1 LILGKTHGGMMEEL
15 IQYIRK
21 TFDEPTLKI
30 VNFLERANILVSEMK
45 KEQVKEGDRI
55 VEKPSPNIIEL
66 SYLRLCDEDPD
77 FKHNM
82 MGEVFLHYLEYVL
95 RDSRANWRVD
105 TNRLN
110 QDLNGKC
117 MYCDIPLK
125 SCPMKVLGYIKKCI
139 RDANVNEQMFFYNLM
154 QAINPINDGKIDEQ
168 NASNI
173 ADKVLYLCKTP
184 IDLRGA
190 EFLLDTDSVKIV
202 GKDNGKIYYKTLD
215 FELKQISFI
224 NNLNDYF
231 NQDGGINGSFDI
243 DNPKVTTEYSYMFN
257 YSPVEL
263 AVAIKD
269 LCDSANV
276 NYHVVFTKIYTK
288 LGKFENISKL
298 AYYNEYL
305 NKIDTSLE
313 YNEPVTKDIKEVLTY
328 IRNYDKNQK
337 LPYIQFNFLIYT
349 NNAVILDNI
358 VSILNKYCRTYN
370 YLSNKNITYIDV
382 ERFIMRSKDSFD
394 VINQLERLYN
404 DNDFLVF
411 ANIDKAVNIN
421 EYRLEAFFQMIP
433 KLFNKNSRTITMFSG
448 EKKVL
453 EDLIKKYDA
462 TFAVFNHTID
472 TGTLEAEKV
481 KEKIYKKVKRVGN
494 LSNAAKNKI
503 SDYVDKNYKQGTEK
517 EAEFIEE
524 AYQDI
529 VFDKFKVENE
539 NDDIKP
545 ENIVMANQE
554 RKVEEAL
561 DKLNKLVGVPE
572 VKAKVNEI
580 MKYLEYQRKI
590 GEERN
595 INCNMVFKGNVGT
608 GKSTVTKIM
617 AEILFSLGVVK
628 TNKVIEV
635 TGKDLIGSHLG
646 ETAPKTGKIIKNAL
660 DGVLVINEANTIM
673 ASKGNADFPLEA
685 VTTICE
691 SIDRYKDR
699 LVVILSGDI
708 KEMGAFMSKYSG
720 LASRIGFEIG
730 FDDFTG
736 EELIQIFKMKLD
748 EKGYTIDDDALKR
761 VSKNIERTRI
771 SRNFTNARYVDSLFE
786 KLILTHSCS
795 DPTDENL
802 KRLTIQDVENVE
814 SANIDRDKTV
824 DDILKELNSLI
835 GLAEIKKV
843 IDGFVSVLEFNKKL
857 NRKTD
862 FNMHMIFKGNAGTGK
877 TTVARLI
884 ANIYYSL
891 GYINKNKVVEVQ
903 SQDLIAEW
911 LGQTGPKTQA
921 VIESALDGVLFI
933 DEAYS
938 LMEHRGTNASY
949 TAEAIATLLKA
960 MEDYK
965 GRLIVIF
972 AGYTEEMMQ
981 FRDLNPGLKSR
992 IGFEL
997 TFTDYTV
1004 DELVQIFEKKVHDQE
1019 LEVDKKALNK
1029 VRKILEEA
1037 KKIENFGNGRF
1048 VDNMVQKVIIEHAK
1062 RLKDVDDLDV
1072 LRLITEEDIS
1082 SDIKAERSKNKI
1094 GF

>member
-1 LILGKTHGGMMEEL
+1 MEEL
-15 IQYIRK
+15 IQYVKK

-45 KEQVKEGDRI
+45 MDQVKEGDRI
-55 VEKPSPNIIEL
+55 VNKPSPNMIEL

-77 FKHNM
+77 FPHNM

-95 RDSRANWRVD
+95 RDVRANWRVD

-117 MYCDIPLK
+117 VYCNIPLK

-139 RDANVNEQMFFYNLM
+139 RDASLNEQMFFFNLM
-154 QAINPINDGKIDEQ
+154 QSISPINEGRVDE
-168 NASNI
+168 NDASNI

-190 EFLLDTDSVKIV
+190 EFLLDTDSVKIT
-202 GKDNGKIYYKTLD
+202 GRDGGKIYYQSLD
-215 FELKQISFI
+215 FELKKISFI
-224 NNLNDYF
+224 NNLHDYF
-231 NQDGGINGSFDI
+231 VTDGGNNGSLDMA
-243 DNPKVTTEYSYMFN
+243 NPNIATGYSYMFDHN
-257 YSPVEL
+257 PVEL

-269 LCDSANV
+269 LCENANM
-276 NYHVVFTKIYTK
+276 NYHLVFNKIYTK

-298 AYYNEYL
+298 AYYKEYIHKLDSTLENNEA
-305 NKIDTSLE
+305 ITQE
-313 YNEPVTKDIKEVLTY
+313 VKEVLTY
-328 IRNYDKNQK
+328 IRNYDKNAK
-337 LPYIQFNFLIYT
+337 LPYIKFDFLIYT
-349 NNAVILDNI
+349 NNSQILDNI

-370 YLSNKNITYIDV
+370 YLSSKNITYVDV
-382 ERFIMRSKDSFD
+382 ERFIMRSKDSYD
-394 VINQLERLYN
+394 VISQLERIYN
-404 DNDFLVF
+404 ENDFIVF
-411 ANIDKAVNIN
+411 ANIDKATNIN
-421 EYRLEAFFQMIP
+421 EYRLEAFFQMVP
-433 KLFNKNSRTITMFSG
+433 KLYNKNPRAITIFSG
-448 EKKVL
+448 EKKGL
-453 EDLIKKYDA
+453 EGLVKKYDA
-462 TFAVFNHTID
+462 VSAMFGHVID
-472 TGTLEAEKV
+472 TGNLESEIV
-481 KEKIYKKVKRVGN
+481 KEKICKRVKKVGS
-494 LSNAAKNKI
+494 LSSSAKNKI
-503 SDYVDKNYKQGTEK
+503 SEYVDKNYRQGAGN
-517 EAEFIEE
+517 EAEFIEKAYE
-524 AYQDI
+524 AI
-529 VFDKFKVENE
+529 VYDKYKAENE
-539 NDDIKP
+539 NDEFKP
-545 ENIVMANQE
+545 ENIAIGKQE
-554 RKVEEAL
+554 GKLEEAL
-561 DKLNKLVGVPE
+561 EKLNKLVGVPE
-572 VKAKVNEI
+572 VKTKVNEI
-580 MKYLEYQRKI
+580 MRYLEYQRKI
-590 GEERN
+590 GEEQN

-608 GKSTVTKIM
+608 GKTTVTKIM
-617 AEILFSLGVVK
+617 AEILYALGVVRS
-628 TNKVIEV
+628 NKVIEV

-646 ETAPKTGKIIKNAL
+646 ETGPKTGKIVKSAV
-660 DGVLVINEANTIM
+660 DGILVINEANTIL

-685 VTTICE
+685 VTSICE
-691 SIDRYKDR
+691 GMDRYKDR
-699 LVVILSGDI
+699 LVVILSGDT
-708 KEMGAFMSKYSG
+708 KEMSSFLSKYSS
-720 LASRIGFEIG
+720 LSSRIGFEIG
-730 FDDFTG
+730 FDDFSVD
-736 EELIQIFKMKLD
+736 ELAQIFKGKL
-748 EKGYTIDDDALKR
+748 EAKGYTMEEDAFKR
-761 VSKNIERTRI
+761 VTKNIERAKI
-771 SRNFTNARYVDSLFE
+771 ARNFTNARYVDNLFE
-786 KLILTHSCS
+786 KLILAHSCS
-795 DPTDENL
+795 NPSDENL
-802 KRLTIQDVENVE
+802 KKIVMQDVDNVE
-814 SANIDRDKTV
+814 NANIDRDKTV

-835 GLAEIKKV
+835 GLSDIKKV

-857 NRKTD
+857 NRKSD

-938 LMEHRGTNASY
+938 LMEHRGSNASY

-1019 LEVDKKALNK
+1019 LEVDKKALK
-1029 VRKILEEA
+1029 QVYKILEEA
-1037 KKIENFGNGRF
+1037 KKVENFGNGRF

-1062 RLKDVDDLDV
+1062 RLKDENNLDV

-1082 SDIKAERSKNKI
+1082 NEIKPERSKNKI

>member
-1 LILGKTHGGMMEEL
+1 MEEL

-21 TFDEPTLKI
+21 TFDEQILKV
-30 VNFLERANILVSEMK
+30 VNFMERANLLVSEMK
-45 KEQVKEGDRI
+45 MEQVKEGDK
-55 VEKPSPNIIEL
+55 VVNKPSPNIIEL
-66 SYLRLCDEDPD
+66 SYLRLCDDDPD
-77 FKHNM
+77 FNHNT
-82 MGEVFLHYLEYVL
+82 MGEIFLHYLEYVL
-95 RDSRANWRVD
+95 RDVRANWRLD

-117 MYCDIPLK
+117 VYCNIPLK
-125 SCPMKVLGYIKKCI
+125 NCPMKALGYIKKCI
-139 RDANVNEQMFFYNLM
+139 RDANLNEMMFFYNLM
-154 QAINPINDGKIDEQ
+154 QTIEPVREMKVDE
-168 NASNI
+168 NEAGSI
-173 ADKVLYLCKTP
+173 ADKILYLCKTP
-184 IDLRGA
+184 IDIRGA
-190 EFLLDTDSVKIV
+190 EFLLDTNSVKIT

-215 FELKQISFI
+215 FELKKVSFI
-224 NNLNDYF
+224 NNLYDYF
-231 NQDGGINGSFDI
+231 VSDGGINGSFDI
-243 DNPKVTTEYSYMFN
+243 SDPKVTTGYSYMFN
-257 YSPVEL
+257 NNPVEL
-263 AVAIKD
+263 AVVIKD
-269 LCDSANV
+269 LCESSNI
-276 NYHVVFTKIYTK
+276 NYHLVFNKIYSK

-298 AYYNEYL
+298 AYYKEYI
-305 NKIDTSLE
+305 NKLDISLE
-313 YNEPVTKDIKEVLTY
+313 NNEAITKDIKEVLTY
-328 IRNYDKNQK
+328 IRNYDKNAK

-349 NNAVILDNI
+349 QNSLILDNI

-370 YLSNKNITYIDV
+370 YLSNKNITYVDV
-382 ERFIMRSKDSFD
+382 ERFIMRSKDNYD
-394 VINQLERLYN
+394 VIAQLERMYN
-404 DNDFLVF
+404 ENDFIIF
-411 ANIDKAVNIN
+411 ANIDKAININ
-421 EYRLEAFFQMIP
+421 EYRLETFFQMSS
-433 KLFNKNSRTITMFSG
+433 KLYNKNRRTITIFSG
-448 EKKVL
+448 ERKVL
-453 EDLIKKYDA
+453 EGLIKKYDSV
-462 TFAVFNHTID
+462 TSMFNHIID
-472 TGTLEAEKV
+472 TGALEAEIV
-481 KEKIYKKVKRVGN
+481 KQKICKKVRKVGN
-494 LSNAAKNKI
+494 LSQLAKNKI
-503 SDYVDKNYKQGTEK
+503 SDYVDKNYKKGSQN
-517 EAEFIEE
+517 EAEFIDE
-524 AYQDI
+524 AYEAI
-529 VFDKFKVENE
+529 VYSKYKAEYEN
-539 NDDIKP
+539 NDIKP
-545 ENIVMANQE
+545 ENVDLTKKEIKLE
-554 RKVEEAL
+554 DSLK
-561 DKLNKLVGVPE
+561 KLNNLVGVTE

-590 GEERN
+590 GEEQN

-608 GKSTVTKIM
+608 GKTTVTKII
-617 AEILFSLGVVK
+617 AEILHGMGIIK

-646 ETAPKTGKIIKNAL
+646 ETAPKTGKIVKSAI
-660 DGVLVINEANTIM
+660 DGVLVIDEANTIM
-673 ASKGNADFPLEA
+673 TSKGNADFPLEA
-685 VTTICE
+685 VTTLCDN
-691 SIDRYKDR
+691 IDRYKGR
-699 LVVILSGDI
+699 LVVILAGET
-708 KEMGAFMSKYSG
+708 KEMSSFMSKYSS
-720 LASRIGFEIG
+720 LAARVGFEIG
-730 FDDFTG
+730 FDDFRL
-736 EELIQIFKMKLD
+736 EELMEIFNRKLK
-748 EKGYTIDDDALKR
+748 EKEYIIEEGALKR
-761 VSKNIERTRI
+761 VSKNIERAKI
-771 SRNFTNARYVDSLFE
+771 ARNFSNAIYVDHLFE
-786 KLILTHSCS
+786 KLILAHSCS
-795 DPTDENL
+795 DPSDEDL
-802 KRLTIQDVENVE
+802 KKITIQDVEKVE
-814 SANIDRDKTV
+814 NANIDRDKSI

-835 GLAEIKKV
+835 GLNDIKKV

-938 LMEHRGTNASY
+938 LMEHRGSNASY

-1004 DELVQIFEKKVHDQE
+1004 EELVKIFEKKIHDQE
-1019 LEVDKKALNK
+1019 LEVDSKALKK
-1029 VRKILEEA
+1029 VSKILEEA

-1062 RLKDVDDLDV
+1062 RLKEENNLDV

-1082 SDIKAERSKNKI
+1082 SEIRPERSKNKI

>member
-1 LILGKTHGGMMEEL
+1 MEEL

-30 VNFLERANILVSEMK
+30 VNFMERANLLVSEMK
-45 KEQVKEGDRI
+45 MDQVKDGDKM
-55 VEKPSPNIIEL
+55 VNKPSPNIIEL
-66 SYLRLCDEDPD
+66 AYLRLCDEDPD
-77 FKHNM
+77 FSHNM
-82 MGEVFLHYLEYVL
+82 MGEIFLHYLEYIL

-117 MYCDIPLK
+117 LYCNIPLK

-139 RDANVNEQMFFYNLM
+139 RDANLNEPMFFYNLM
-154 QAINPINDGKIDEQ
+154 QTINPISEGKMDEGE
-168 NASNI
+168 ASSI
-173 ADKVLYLCKTP
+173 ADKILYLCKTP

-190 EFLLDTDSVKIV
+190 EFLLDTDSIRIT
-202 GKDNGKIYYKTLD
+202 GKDYGKIYYKTLD
-215 FELKQISFI
+215 FELKKISFI
-224 NNLNDYF
+224 NNLHDYF
-231 NQDGGINGSFDI
+231 VTDGGINGSFDI
-243 DNPKVTTEYSYMFN
+243 SNPNITKGYSYMFDSN
-257 YSPVEL
+257 PVEL
-263 AVAIKD
+263 AVVIKD
-269 LCDSANV
+269 LCDIANI
-276 NYHVVFTKIYTK
+276 NYHMVFNKIYVK

-298 AYYNEYL
+298 AYYNEYI
-305 NKIDTSLE
+305 NKLDTSLE
-313 YNEPVTKDIKEVLTY
+313 HNEAVTKDIKEVLTY
-328 IRNYDKNQK
+328 IRNYDKNAK
-337 LPYIQFNFLIYT
+337 LPYIKFDFLVYT
-349 NNAVILDNI
+349 NNSQTLDNI

-370 YLSNKNITYIDV
+370 YLSNKNITYVDV
-382 ERFIMRSKDSFD
+382 ERFIMRSKDSYD
-394 VINQLERLYN
+394 VINQLERMYN
-404 DNDFLVF
+404 ENDFIVF
-411 ANIDKAVNIN
+411 ANIDKAININ
-421 EYRLEAFFQMIP
+421 EYRLEAFFQMVP
-433 KLFNKNSRTITMFSG
+433 KLYNRNRRAITMFSG
-448 EKKVL
+448 DRKVL
-453 EDLIKKYDA
+453 EGLMKKYDA
-462 TFAVFNHTID
+462 ASAMFNHIID
-472 TGTLEAEKV
+472 TGTFEAEII
-481 KEKIYKKVKRVGN
+481 KEKICKKVKKVGS
-494 LSNAAKNKI
+494 LSGAAKNKI
-503 SDYVDKNYKQGTEK
+503 SEYVDKNYKPGTK
-517 EAEFIEE
+517 NEAEFIDE
-524 AYQDI
+524 AYEAI
-529 VFDKFKVENE
+529 VYDKYKEEYE

-545 ENIVMANQE
+545 ENIIMAGQE
-554 RKVEEAL
+554 RKVEEVL
-561 DKLNKLVGVPE
+561 EKLNKLVGVPE
-572 VKAKVNEI
+572 VKTKVNEI
-580 MKYLEYQRKI
+580 MKYLEYQRRI
-590 GEERN
+590 GDEQN

-608 GKSTVTKIM
+608 GKTTVTKIM
-617 AEILFSLGVVK
+617 AEILYAIGVVR

-646 ETAPKTGKIIKNAL
+646 ETAPKTGKIIKNAV
-660 DGVLVINEANTIM
+660 DGILVINEANTIM

-685 VTTICE
+685 VTTLCE
-691 SIDRYKDR
+691 GIDQYKER
-699 LVVILSGDI
+699 LVVILSGEI
-708 KEMGAFMSKYSG
+708 KEMSSFLSKYSS

-730 FDDFTG
+730 FDDFTT
-736 EELIQIFKMKLD
+736 EELVQIFQGKLV
-748 EKGYTIDDDALKR
+748 EKGYTISEEALKR
-761 VSKNIERTRI
+761 ISKNIDRTRI
-771 SRNFTNARYVDSLFE
+771 SRNFTNARYVDNLFE
-786 KLILTHSCS
+786 KLILAHSIS
-795 DPTDENL
+795 EPSDENL
-802 KRLTIQDVENVE
+802 KNIVMQDVENVE
-814 SANIDRDKTV
+814 SANIDREKTV

-835 GLAEIKKV
+835 GLGEIKKV

-857 NRKTD
+857 SRKTD

-938 LMEHRGTNASY
+938 LMEHRGSNASY

-1004 DELVQIFEKKVHDQE
+1004 EELVQIFEKKVHDQE

-1062 RLKDVDDLDV
+1062 RLKDENNLEV
-1072 LRLITEEDIS
+1072 LRVITEEDIS
-1082 SDIKAERSKNKI
+1082 SDIKPERSKNKI

>member
-1 LILGKTHGGMMEEL
+1 MEEL

-45 KEQVKEGDRI
+45 MEQVKDGDSI
-55 VEKPSPNIIEL
+55 INKPSPNIIDL

-77 FKHNM
+77 FPHNM

-95 RDSRANWRVD
+95 RDARANWRVD

-117 MYCDIPLK
+117 IYCNIPLK

-139 RDANVNEQMFFYNLM
+139 RDANVNEQMFFFNLM
-154 QAINPINDGKIDEQ
+154 QQISPVSEGKVDDNE
-168 NASNI
+168 ASNI
-173 ADKVLYLCKTP
+173 ADKILYLCKTP

-190 EFLLDTDSVKIV
+190 EFLLDTESVRIT
-202 GKDNGKIYYKTLD
+202 GKDGGRIYYKTLD

-231 NQDGGINGSFDI
+231 NQDGGINGNFDI
-243 DNPKVTTEYSYMFN
+243 SNPNVSTGYSYMFN
-257 YSPVEL
+257 CSPVEL
-263 AVAIKD
+263 AVSIKD
-269 LCDSANV
+269 LCDTANV
-276 NYHVVFTKIYTK
+276 NYHLVFSKIYTK
-288 LGKFENISKL
+288 LGKFENISKF
-298 AYYNEYL
+298 AYYKEYL
-305 NKIDTSLE
+305 NKLNNSLDN
-313 YNEPVTKDIKEVLTY
+313 NEAITKDIREVLTY
-328 IRNYDKNQK
+328 IRNYDKNPK

-349 NNAVILDNI
+349 NNSQILDNI

-370 YLSNKNITYIDV
+370 YLSNKNITYVDV
-382 ERFIMRSKDSFD
+382 ERFIMRSKDSYD
-394 VINQLERLYN
+394 VISQLERMYTE
-404 DNDFLVF
+404 NDFLVF
-411 ANIDKAVNIN
+411 ANIDKAININ
-421 EYRLEAFFQMIP
+421 EYRLESFFQMIP
-433 KLFNKNSRTITMFSG
+433 KLYNKNSRTITLFSG

-453 EDLIKKYDA
+453 EELIKKYDSA
-462 TFAVFNHTID
+462 ESIFNHVID
-472 TGTLEAEKV
+472 TGSLEAEII
-481 KEKIYKKVKRVGN
+481 KEKICKKVKRVGS
-494 LSNAAKNKI
+494 LSGSAKNKI
-503 SDYVDKNYKQGTEK
+503 SEYVDKNYKQGTER

-524 AYQDI
+524 AYESI
-529 VFDKFKVENE
+529 VFDKYKDEYE

-545 ENIVMANQE
+545 ENIKLESQE
-554 RKVEEAL
+554 RKIEEAL
-561 DKLNKLVGVPE
+561 AKLNNLIGVPE

-580 MKYLEYQRKI
+580 MRYLEYQRRI
-590 GEERN
+590 GETQN

-608 GKSTVTKIM
+608 GKTTVTKIM
-617 AEILFSLGVVK
+617 AEILFALGVVK

-646 ETAPKTGKIIKNAL
+646 ETAPKTGKIVKSAI

-673 ASKGNADFPLEA
+673 TSKGNADFPLEA

-691 SIDRYKDR
+691 NIDRYKDR
-699 LVVILSGDI
+699 LVVILSGDM
-708 KEMGAFMSKYSG
+708 KEMGSFLSKYSG
-720 LASRIGFEIG
+720 LASRMGFEIG

-736 EELIQIFKMKLD
+736 EELIQIFQRKLD
-748 EKGYTIDDDALKR
+748 EKGYTINEDALKR
-761 VSKNIERTRI
+761 VAKNIERTRI
-771 SRNFTNARYVDSLFE
+771 SRNFTNARYVDNLFE
-786 KLILTHSCS
+786 KMILAHSCS
-795 DPTDENL
+795 EPADENL
-802 KRLTIQDVENVE
+802 KKFTIQDVESVE
-814 SANIDRDKTV
+814 NANIDREKTV

-835 GLAEIKKV
+835 GLSEIKKV

-938 LMEHRGTNASY
+938 LMEHRGSNASY

-1029 VRKILEEA
+1029 VRKILDEA

-1062 RLKDVDDLDV
+1062 RLKDENNLDV
-1072 LRLITEEDIS
+1072 LRLVTEEDIS
-1082 SDIKAERSKNKI
+1082 SDIKPERSKNKI

>member
-1 LILGKTHGGMMEEL
+1 MEEL
-15 IQYIRK
+15 IQYIIK
-21 TFDEPTLKI
+21 TFDEQTLKV
-30 VNFLERANILVSEMK
+30 VNFIERTNLLVSEMK
-45 KEQVKEGDRI
+45 MEQVKEGENI
-55 VEKPSPNIIEL
+55 VNKPSPNIIEL

-77 FKHNM
+77 FAHNM
-82 MGEVFLHYLEYVL
+82 MGEIFLHYLEYVL
-95 RDSRANWRVD
+95 RDARANWRID

-110 QDLNGKC
+110 QELNGKC
-117 MYCDIPLK
+117 AYCNIALK
-125 SCPMKVLGYIKKCI
+125 NCPMKVLGYIKKCA
-139 RDANVNEQMFFYNLM
+139 RDANLNEAMLFYNLM
-154 QAINPINDGKIDEQ
+154 QTISPELEGKIDEQ
-168 NASNI
+168 EAANI

-190 EFLLDTDSVKIV
+190 EFLLDTGSVKIT
-202 GKDNGKIYYKTLD
+202 GKDSGKIYYKTID
-215 FELKQISFI
+215 FELKKISFI
-224 NNLNDYF
+224 NNLYDF
-231 NQDGGINGSFDI
+231 FVEDGGINGSIDI
-243 DNPKVTTEYSYMFN
+243 TSPNISKGYSYMFDA
-257 YSPVEL
+257 SPVEL
-263 AVAIKD
+263 AVIIKD
-269 LCDSANV
+269 LCDTAKV
-276 NYHVVFTKIYTK
+276 NYHIVFNKIYTK
-288 LGKFENISKL
+288 LGRFENISKL

-305 NKIDTSLE
+305 NKLDTSLE
-313 YNEPVTKDIKEVLTY
+313 HNEAIIKDIREVLTY
-328 IRNYDKNQK
+328 IRNYDKNAK
-337 LPYIQFNFLIYT
+337 LPYIKFDFLVYT
-349 NNAVILDNI
+349 NNSLVLDNI

-370 YLSNKNITYIDV
+370 YLSNKNITYVDV
-382 ERFIMRSKDSFD
+382 ERFIMRSKDSYD
-394 VINQLERLYN
+394 VIAQLERMYN
-404 DNDFLVF
+404 ENDFIVF
-411 ANIDKAVNIN
+411 ANIDKAININ
-421 EYRLEAFFQMIP
+421 EYRLEAFFQMVP
-433 KLFNKNSRTITMFSG
+433 KLYNRNRRSITMFCG
-448 EKKVL
+448 EKKIL
-453 EDLIKKYDA
+453 EGLMKKYDA
-462 TFAVFNHTID
+462 ATEMFNHVID
-472 TGTLEAEKV
+472 TGNFEADV
-481 KEKIYKKVKRVGN
+481 IKEKICKKVKRVGN
-494 LSNAAKNKI
+494 LTGSAKNKI
-503 SDYVDKNYKQGTEK
+503 SQYVDKNYKPGTK
-517 EAEFIEE
+517 NEAEFIDEVYE
-524 AYQDI
+524 SI
-529 VFDKFKVENE
+529 VFDKYKEDDE

-545 ENIVMANQE
+545 ENIVISHRE
-554 RKVEEAL
+554 EKIEEAL
-561 DKLNKLVGVPE
+561 EKLNNLVGVPE

-590 GEERN
+590 GEEQN

-608 GKSTVTKIM
+608 GKTTVTKIM
-617 AEILFSLGVVK
+617 AEILYALGVAR

-646 ETAPKTGKIIKNAL
+646 ETAPKTGKVIKNAV
-660 DGVLVINEANTIM
+660 DGILVINEANTITT
-673 ASKGNADFPLEA
+673 SKGNADFPLEA
-685 VTTICE
+685 ITTLCE
-691 SIDRYKDR
+691 GMDRYKDR
-699 LVVILSGDI
+699 LVVILSGDM
-708 KEMGAFMSKYSG
+708 KEMSAFLSKYSN

-730 FDDFTG
+730 FDDFST
-736 EELIQIFKMKLD
+736 EELMQIFNRKLE
-748 EKGYTIDDDALKR
+748 EKGYTIEEDALKR
-761 VSKNIERTRI
+761 INKNIERTRI
-771 SRNFTNARYVDSLFE
+771 ARNFTNARYVDNLFE
-786 KLILTHSCS
+786 KLILSHSCS
-795 DPTDENL
+795 DPSDDKL
-802 KRLTIQDVENVE
+802 KSITLLDVENVE
-814 SANIDRDKTV
+814 NANIDRDKTV

-857 NRKTD
+857 NRKAD

-997 TFTDYTV
+997 TFTDYTI

-1029 VRKILEEA
+1029 VRKIVEEA
-1037 KKIENFGNGRF
+1037 KKVENFGNGRF

-1062 RLKDVDDLDV
+1062 RLKDENDLDV

-1082 SDIKAERSKNKI
+1082 SEIKPERSKNKI

>member
-1 LILGKTHGGMMEEL
+1 MEEL
-15 IQYIRK
+15 IDYVTK
-21 TFDEPTLKI
+21 TFDVKTLRI
-30 VNFLERANILVSEMK
+30 VNFMERTNLLVSEMK
-45 KEQVKEGDRI
+45 VDSVKEGDR
-55 VEKPSPNIIEL
+55 VVNKPSPNIIEI

-77 FKHNM
+77 FNHNI
-82 MGEVFLHYLEYVL
+82 MGEIYLHYLEYIL
-95 RDSRANWRVD
+95 RDVRANWRID

-117 MYCDIPLK
+117 AYCNIPLK
-125 SCPMKVLGYIKKCI
+125 SCPMKVLGYIKKCV
-139 RDANVNEQMFFYNLM
+139 RDSNLNEPMFFYNLM
-154 QAINPINDGKIDEQ
+154 KAIEPVDEGKANDIE
-168 NASNI
+168 ASNI
-173 ADKVLYLCKTP
+173 ADKILYLCKTP
-184 IDLRGA
+184 LDLRGA
-190 EFLLDTDSVKIV
+190 EFLLDTNSVRITGRDS
-202 GKDNGKIYYKTLD
+202 GKIYYKTID
-215 FELKQISFI
+215 FDVKKISFI

-231 NQDGGINGSFDI
+231 NEDGGISGSFDI
-243 DNPKVTTEYSYMFN
+243 TDPKISNNYSYMFEN
-257 YSPVEL
+257 NPVEL

-269 LCDSANV
+269 LCDNSKV
-276 NYHVVFTKIYTK
+276 NYHLVFNKIYPK
-288 LGKFENISKL
+288 LGRFENISKL
-298 AYYNEYL
+298 AYYKEYM
-305 NKIDTSLE
+305 NKLDTSLDN
-313 YNEPVTKDIKEVLTY
+313 NENITKDIKEVLTY

-337 LPYIQFNFLIYT
+337 LPYIQFNFLVYT
-349 NNAVILDNI
+349 NNSLILDNI
-358 VSILNKYCRTYN
+358 ISILNKYCRTYN
-370 YLSNKNITYIDV
+370 YLSNKNITYVDV

-394 VINQLERLYN
+394 VISQLERMYN
-404 DNDFLVF
+404 ENDFIVF
-411 ANIDKAVNIN
+411 ANIDKAININ
-421 EYRLEAFFQMIP
+421 EYRLEAFFQMVG
-433 KLFNKNSRTITMFSG
+433 KLYDRNRRTITLFSG
-448 EKKVL
+448 DRKVL
-453 EDLIKKYDA
+453 EKLIKKYDSV
-462 TFAVFNHTID
+462 TGMFNHVID
-472 TGTLEAEKV
+472 TGNYEAEIV
-481 KEKIYKKVKRVGN
+481 KDKICKKVKKVGN
-494 LSNAAKNKI
+494 LSNSAKNKI
-503 SDYVDKNYKQGTEK
+503 SEYVDKNYKAGTQN
-517 EAEFIEE
+517 EAEFIDKAYE
-524 AYQDI
+524 AI
-529 VFDKFKVENE
+529 IFDKFKTEYD
-539 NDDIKP
+539 NDNIEP
-545 ENIVMANQE
+545 ENVEINTNSP
-554 RKVEEAL
+554 KLEEAL
-561 DKLNKLVGVPE
+561 EKLNKLVGVPE
-572 VKAKVNEI
+572 VKGKVNEI
-580 MKYLEYQRKI
+580 LRYVEYQRKI
-590 GEERN
+590 GEETN
-595 INCNMVFKGNVGT
+595 INCNMIFKGNVGT
-608 GKSTVTKIM
+608 GKTTVTKIM
-617 AEILFSLGVVK
+617 AEILHSIGIIK

-646 ETAPKTGKIIKNAL
+646 ETAPKTGRIIKSAI
-660 DGVLVINEANTIM
+660 DGVLVIDEANTIM
-673 ASKGNADFPLEA
+673 TSKGNADFPLEA
-685 VTTICE
+685 VTTLCE
-691 SIDRYKDR
+691 NIDRYKDR
-699 LVVILSGDI
+699 LVVILAGDI
-708 KEMGAFMSKYSG
+708 KEMSGFLSKYPALS
-720 LASRIGFEIG
+720 SRMGFEIG
-730 FDDFTG
+730 FDDFSVD
-736 EELIQIFKMKLD
+736 ELVQIFKGKLD
-748 EKGYTIDDDALKR
+748 EKGYTIEDDALKR
-761 VSKNIERTRI
+761 ITKNIERTKI
-771 SRNFTNARYVDSLFE
+771 ARNFSNARYVDNLIE
-786 KLILTHSCS
+786 KLILAHACS
-795 DPTDENL
+795 ENKEEKDL
-802 KRLTIQDVENVE
+802 KKLVIQDVEDAE
-814 SANIDRDKTV
+814 SSNSEKNKTV

-835 GLAEIKKV
+835 GLADIKKV

-1062 RLKDVDDLDV
+1062 RLKDENNLEV
-1072 LRLITEEDIS
+1072 LKLITEEDIS
-1082 SDIKAERSKNKI
+1082 SEIKPERSKNKI

>member
-1 LILGKTHGGMMEEL
+1 MEEL

-21 TFDEPTLKI
+21 TFDEQILKV
-30 VNFLERANILVSEMK
+30 VNFMERANLLVSEMK
-45 KEQVKEGDRI
+45 MEQVKEGDK
-55 VEKPSPNIIEL
+55 VVNKPSPNIIEL
-66 SYLRLCDEDPD
+66 SYLRLCDDDPD
-77 FKHNM
+77 FNHNT
-82 MGEVFLHYLEYVL
+82 MGEIFLHYLEYVL
-95 RDSRANWRVD
+95 RDVRANWRLD

-117 MYCDIPLK
+117 VYCNIPLK
-125 SCPMKVLGYIKKCI
+125 NCPMKALGYIKKCI
-139 RDANVNEQMFFYNLM
+139 RDANLNEMMFFYNLM
-154 QAINPINDGKIDEQ
+154 QTIEPVREMKVDE
-168 NASNI
+168 NEAGSI
-173 ADKVLYLCKTP
+173 ADKILYLCKTP
-184 IDLRGA
+184 IDIRGA
-190 EFLLDTDSVKIV
+190 EFLLDTNSVKIT

-215 FELKQISFI
+215 FELKKVSFI
-224 NNLNDYF
+224 NNLYDYF
-231 NQDGGINGSFDI
+231 VSDGGINGSFDI
-243 DNPKVTTEYSYMFN
+243 SDPKVTTGYSYMFN
-257 YSPVEL
+257 NNPVEL
-263 AVAIKD
+263 AVVIKD
-269 LCDSANV
+269 LCESSNI
-276 NYHVVFTKIYTK
+276 NYHLVFNKIYSK

-298 AYYNEYL
+298 AYYKEYI
-305 NKIDTSLE
+305 NKLDISLE
-313 YNEPVTKDIKEVLTY
+313 NNEAITKDIKEVLTY
-328 IRNYDKNQK
+328 IRNYDKNAK

-349 NNAVILDNI
+349 QNSLILDNI

-370 YLSNKNITYIDV
+370 YLSNKNITYVDV
-382 ERFIMRSKDSFD
+382 ERFIMRSKDNYD
-394 VINQLERLYN
+394 VIAQLERMYN
-404 DNDFLVF
+404 ENDFIIF
-411 ANIDKAVNIN
+411 ANIDKAININ
-421 EYRLEAFFQMIP
+421 EYRLETFFQMSS
-433 KLFNKNSRTITMFSG
+433 KLYNKNRRTITIFSG
-448 EKKVL
+448 ERKVL
-453 EDLIKKYDA
+453 EGLIKKYDSV
-462 TFAVFNHTID
+462 TSMFNHIID
-472 TGTLEAEKV
+472 TGALEAEIV
-481 KEKIYKKVKRVGN
+481 KQKICKKVRKVGN
-494 LSNAAKNKI
+494 LSQLAKNKI
-503 SDYVDKNYKQGTEK
+503 SDYVDKNYKKGSQN
-517 EAEFIEE
+517 EAEFIDE
-524 AYQDI
+524 AYEAI
-529 VFDKFKVENE
+529 VYSKYKAEYEN
-539 NDDIKP
+539 NDIKS
-545 ENIVMANQE
+545 ENVDLTKKEIKLE
-554 RKVEEAL
+554 DSLK
-561 DKLNKLVGVPE
+561 KLNNLVGVTE

-590 GEERN
+590 GEEQN

-608 GKSTVTKIM
+608 GKTTVTKII
-617 AEILFSLGVVK
+617 AEILHGMGIIK

-646 ETAPKTGKIIKNAL
+646 ETAPKTGKIVKSAI
-660 DGVLVINEANTIM
+660 DGVLVIDEANTIM
-673 ASKGNADFPLEA
+673 TSKGNADFPLEA
-685 VTTICE
+685 VTTLCDN
-691 SIDRYKDR
+691 IDRYKGR
-699 LVVILSGDI
+699 LVVILAGET
-708 KEMGAFMSKYSG
+708 KEMSSFMSKYSS
-720 LASRIGFEIG
+720 LAARVGFEIG
-730 FDDFTG
+730 FDDFRL
-736 EELIQIFKMKLD
+736 EELIEIFNRKLK
-748 EKGYTIDDDALKR
+748 EKEYIIEEGALKR
-761 VSKNIERTRI
+761 VSKNIERAKI
-771 SRNFTNARYVDSLFE
+771 ARNFSNAIYVDHLFE
-786 KLILTHSCS
+786 KLILAHSCS
-795 DPTDENL
+795 DPSDEDL
-802 KRLTIQDVENVE
+802 KKITIQDVEKVE
-814 SANIDRDKTV
+814 NANIDRDKSI

-835 GLAEIKKV
+835 GLNDIKKV

-938 LMEHRGTNASY
+938 LMEHRGSNASY

-1004 DELVQIFEKKVHDQE
+1004 EELVKIFEKKIHDQE
-1019 LEVDKKALNK
+1019 LEVDSKALKK
-1029 VRKILEEA
+1029 VSKILEEA

-1062 RLKDVDDLDV
+1062 RLKEENNLDV

-1082 SDIKAERSKNKI
+1082 SEIRPERSKNKI